1 MQTTSAN
8 LQRLTQISVGTT
20 SVDGE
25 AKNFSFQGPSL
36 QSHVHVIGA
45 SRYGKSKLIEHIFRQ
60 KMKFRNSG
68 FILID
73 PHGTLYHDLCVYIA
87 RAGLM
92 QTDRIVLF
100 NPAGNDRQ
108 KLGFNP
114 IPPYANDPEY
124 MAVEAENLTN
134 TCLRAWGQDAS
145 TETPRIRRWLQNIF
159 KTIIACDLTFVEAM
173 ALIQTKNI
181 GLRQRMVQHAPRAI
195 REDWEVF
202 DALKPIHRQL
212 EYMEGAGNRLRSFLL
227 NPHLRRILGSKQNT
241 LNIPAIMDEGK
252 ILLVNLHGG
261 NKLDRD
267 NMRLLGSLLVS
278 EIFRASLARNPNDK
292 RLRPCDVVID
302 EFPEYVNRDVARM
315 LDQSGKFQTW
325 LWLIHQHM
333 AQLETSESEASRQ
346 IANSVKSNCST
357 KIAFGGLSYED
368 AKSVSLELFT
378 GYMGVE
384 QKRIKDE
391 VYQQKE
397 KRILTNIPVF
407 SETESETETHGSSTS
422 NADTYTETIGKASS
436 GNSSWGSSSSGGHS
450 QSGNRSRSSGYSK
463 SSSSGYRF
471 GDSGSGSDQYSL
483 NHGTSHSSGSIRSD
497 AWSNHSSWS
506 NDSGGSSAYSRSRV
520 YSESET
526 TTHTNSHS
534 VSHGKSRTRTDSP
547 MLLPEYFQELS
558 NRTYWS
564 LPENQEIALAKLK
577 NLKKQFAYIKQH
589 NLEPILVK
597 VDYVQSLPP
606 SRLNSTSL
614 QQLLDRVFDHDLTL
628 YKSEKEMDGEIE
640 SRQLQFFGETLFES
654 STIWNVFSAQE
665 KMQEEQE
672 ASKKESDN
680 QTEEPK
686 ESRDTEPPKHEVMGS
701 EDQIKKHQIQEQQS
715 HQATESTKK
724 HASKNEPFDQTL
736 INPFDT

>member
-1 MQTTSAN
+1 MYYNSLDIQN
-8 LQRLTQISVGTT
+8 LRKISVGTT
-20 SVDGE
+20 SLDGQV
-25 AKNFSFQGPSL
+25 ANFSFQGPSL

-60 KMKFRNSG
+60 KLDFKHSG

-73 PHGTLYHDLCVYIA
+73 PHGTLYHDLCIYVSRFA
-87 RAGLM
+87 KKQRK
-92 QTDRIVLF
+92 RIILF
-100 NPAGNDRQ
+100 NPAGNDEH

-114 IPPYANDPEY
+114 IPAYANDPEY

-173 ALIQTKNI
+173 ALIQTQDLQ
-181 GLRQRMVQHAPRAI
+181 LRRQMVKHAPRAI
-195 REDWEVF
+195 REDWDVF
-202 DALKPIHRQL
+202 DALKPIHRQM

-278 EIFRASLARNPNDK
+278 EIFRASLARNPNEK
-292 RLRPCDVVID
+292 HLRPCDVVID

-315 LDQSGKFQTW
+315 LDQAGKFQTW
-325 LWLIHQHM
+325 LWLVHQHM

-391 VYQQKE
+391 IYQQKE
-397 KRILTNIPVF
+397 KRILTVVEGY
-407 SETESETETHGSSTS
+407 SETESETNTHGSSISNGTS
-422 NADTYTETIGKASS
+422 YSETISEGSSENKAWGEASS
-436 GNSSWGSSSSGGHS
+436 GGVS
-450 QSGNRSRSSGYSK
+450 QSGHRSRSLGYG
-463 SSSSGYRF
+463 SSASSGY
-471 GDSGSGSDQYSL
+471 GYSDKGSSQYSL
-483 NHGTSHSSGSIRSD
+483 NNAVSRSDSTSRTDSWSDHHSWSHNFSGSTQKSVNRS
-497 AWSNHSSWS
+497 
-506 NDSGGSSAYSRSRV
+506 YTE
-520 YSESET
+520 SES
-526 TTHTNSHS
+526 TTHTDSHS
-534 VSHGKSRTRTDSP
+534 VSKGISRTRSQNP

-558 NRTYWS
+558 SRTYWS

-597 VDYVQSLPP
+597 VDHVRSVPP
-606 SRLNSTSL
+606 TQLTKTSL
-614 QQLLDRVFDHDLTL
+614 QRLTKSIFESDPNL
-628 YKSEKEMDGEIE
+628 YKTVEEMNKEIE
-640 SRQLQFFGETLFES
+640 ARQIEFFGKTLFES
-654 STIWNVFSAQE
+654 ADFWEAFSSYEERQE
-665 KMQEEQE
+665 HHTSEQDSK
-672 ASKKESDN
+672 ASDHKKRS
-680 QTEEPK
+680 
-686 ESRDTEPPKHEVMGS
+686 
-701 EDQIKKHQIQEQQS
+701 
-715 HQATESTKK
+715 
-724 HASKNEPFDQTL
+724 SKQHTT
-736 INPFDT
+736 NPFDT